1 MTIETTFAIAATPA
15 AIWQALWSELGL
27 GEDGTFSVE
36 GSTWPSRLQLKMPL
50 AGIPCFLTYR
60 IEPAE
65 GGSEVTASLDPTG
78 FRFVV
83 SQLFTLGHFGQH
95 YKMMLAAGLS
105 NLKTAVEGP
114 DDSADPPAVA
124 DA

>member
-15 AIWQALWSELGL
+15 AIWQALWSELAL
-27 GEDGTFSVE
+27 GEDSAFAVE
-36 GSTWPSRLQLKMPL
+36 GSTWPSRLQLKLPL

-78 FRFVV
+78 FRYLVC
-83 SQLFTLGHFGQH
+83 QLFTLGHFGQH
-95 YKMMLAAGLS
+95 YKMMLAGGLS

-114 DDSADPPAVA
+114 EPGDSPAVGEA
-124 DA
+124 